1 MKWIKLQHLQGIF
14 AGIIAMSMISPPLA
28 NLLEVLLILGVFF
41 TPSLREKLI
50 KFATTLDFKI
60 QFAFIAL
67 LLIGFAYPLVEPKT
81 YAASILSWRKI
92 LLLPL
97 GYVLF
102 SDNPLQ
108 KRKVLKY
115 IFYFILL
122 LTAIGLIH
130 KSNLLSFFN
139 QSINKYQIG
148 STSSESMFVAVAL
161 AIVLSSLVQRT
172 NSLGVTKVTESL
184 LALYLVG
191 YIALFTT
198 GRSGYLAMLIVLIFM
213 AFKYLKDQENKIGFK
228 TLVGLSLVVGIS
240 AALLMNSKTSADRI
254 NQAFT
259 EFQLSEK
266 NASEN
271 NVTSIG
277 QRLNFWEN
285 TIEMIPHYFLT
296 GAGTGG
302 FQAAYTEQVK
312 NKTGLQAAITQ
323 DPHNQYMKILIEQG
337 ILGLVLFLYL
347 IARALFQPHVADT
360 NYVLGSAVIFIW
372 IVTSCFNAHFTT
384 FMEGTFVW
392 AWMGLMN
399 RYQSSR

>member
-1 MKWIKLQHLQGIF
+1 M
-14 AGIIAMSMISPPLA
+14 
-28 NLLEVLLILGVFF
+28 
-41 TPSLREKLI
+41 
-50 KFATTLDFKI
+50 
-60 QFAFIAL
+60 
-67 LLIGFAYPLVEPKT
+67 
-81 YAASILSWRKI
+81 
-92 LLLPL
+92 
-97 GYVLF
+97 
-102 SDNPLQ
+102 
-108 KRKVLKY
+108 
-115 IFYFILL
+115 
-122 LTAIGLIH
+122 
-130 KSNLLSFFN
+130 
-139 QSINKYQIG
+139 
-148 STSSESMFVAVAL
+148 
-161 AIVLSSLVQRT
+161 
-172 NSLGVTKVTESL
+172 
-184 LALYLVG
+184 
-191 YIALFTT
+191 
-198 GRSGYLAMLIVLIFM
+198 
-213 AFKYLKDQENKIGFK
+213 
-228 TLVGLSLVVGIS
+228 GLSLVVGIS

-259 EFQLSEK
+259 ELQLSEK

-323 DPHNQYMKILIEQG
+323 DPHNQYMKILLEQG
-337 ILGLVLFLYL
+337 ILGVVLFLCL
-347 IARALFQPHVADT
+347 IARALFQPHFADT

-372 IVTSCFNAHFTT
+372 VVTSCFNAHFTT

>member
-1 MKWIKLQHLQGIF
+1 
-14 AGIIAMSMISPPLA
+14 
-28 NLLEVLLILGVFF
+28 
-41 TPSLREKLI
+41 
-50 KFATTLDFKI
+50 
-60 QFAFIAL
+60 
-67 LLIGFAYPLVEPKT
+67 
-81 YAASILSWRKI
+81 
-92 LLLPL
+92 
-97 GYVLF
+97 
-102 SDNPLQ
+102 
-108 KRKVLKY
+108 
-115 IFYFILL
+115 
-122 LTAIGLIH
+122 
-130 KSNLLSFFN
+130 
-139 QSINKYQIG
+139 
-148 STSSESMFVAVAL
+148 
-161 AIVLSSLVQRT
+161 
-172 NSLGVTKVTESL
+172 
-184 LALYLVG
+184 
-191 YIALFTT
+191 
-198 GRSGYLAMLIVLIFM
+198 MLIVLIFM

-240 AALLMNSKTSADRI
+240 TALLMNSKTSADRI

-337 ILGLVLFLYL
+337 IVGLMLFLYL
-347 IARALFQPHVADT
+347 IYRALYQPNTKDT
-360 NYVLGSAVIFIW
+360 DYVMGSAVIFIW
-372 IVTSCFNAHFTT
+372 AMTSCFNAHFST
-384 FMEGTFVW
+384 FMEGTFIW

-399 RYQSSR
+399 RYKTNP

>member
-1 MKWIKLQHLQGIF
+1 MKWLNLAHLQTIFVGIL
-14 AGIIAMSMISPPLA
+14 ATAIISPPLA
-28 NLLEVLLILGVFF
+28 NLLELLLVVGVIFN
-41 TPSLREKLI
+41 PEARRNAV
-50 KFATTLDFKI
+50 KFSATWDFKI
-60 QFAFIAL
+60 QAAFIFL
-67 LLIGFAYPLVEPKT
+67 LMMGFAYPLVDMQT
-81 YAASILSWRKI
+81 YFSNLLSWRKI

-102 SDNPLQ
+102 RDSAVQ
-108 KRKVLKY
+108 KQKALNY
-115 IFYFILL
+115 IFYFILTLTLMGLAYKTQL
-122 LTAIGLIH
+122 LP
-130 KSNLLSFFN
+130 FFN
-139 QSINKYQIG
+139 QGVIKFQIG
-148 STSSESMFVAVAL
+148 TTSSEGMFVAVAL
-161 AIVLSSLVQRT
+161 AIALSA
-172 NSLGVTKVTESL
+172 L
-184 LALYLVG
+184 LQTSHPMGLSKAMLLCCAVFLVG
-191 YIALFTT
+191 YVALFTT
-198 GRSGYLAMLIVLIFM
+198 GRSGYVAILIVLLFM
-213 AFKYLKDQENKIGFK
+213 GGKHLKNQKEKN
-228 TLVGLSLVVGIS
+228 GLKALAVLLMVSGMSVF
-240 AALLMNSKTSADRI
+240 LLMNSKISADRI

-312 NKTGLQAAITQ
+312 SKTGLQAAITQ

-372 IVTSCFNAHFTT
+372 VVTSCFNAHFTT